1 MKISSRLLVRCALFI
16 ALYVVFA
23 LFFRFSSGIVPFSF
37 LPFLVI
43 MSGFVLSP
51 REAFFSLLGYIC
63 LGLAG
68 FPVFASPPFGGLAY
82 LFNPTFGFLLGFLI
96 SAPFLSF
103 LFRREKTHSL
113 RKMVLL
119 SFGAVVILYLPG
131 LFYLWWSMNFLLGKP
146 LSFYATL
153 QVGFFPFIGF
163 DLLKAGGA
171 AVLAFHL
178 LHHLGRFSN
187 Q

>member
-1 MKISSRLLVRCALFI
+1 MKVSSLVRCALFI
-16 ALYVVFA
+16 ALYVAFA
-23 LFFRFSSGIVPFSF
+23 ILFRFSSGVVPFSF

-43 MSGFVLSP
+43 MSGFILSP
-51 REAFFSLLGYIC
+51 REAFFSLLGYIF

-68 FPVFASPPFGGLAY
+68 FPVFASPPFGGLTY

-103 LFRREKTHSL
+103 IFRRGKIHSL
-113 RKMVLL
+113 GKMILL
-119 SFGAVVILYLPG
+119 SFGAVLLLYLPG
-131 LFYLWWSMNFLLGKP
+131 LFYLWWSMTFLLGKP

-153 QVGFFPFIGF
+153 QIGFFPFIVF

-171 AVLAFHL
+171 SFLAFHVL
-178 LHHLGRFSN
+178 RRLPFF
-187 Q
+187 